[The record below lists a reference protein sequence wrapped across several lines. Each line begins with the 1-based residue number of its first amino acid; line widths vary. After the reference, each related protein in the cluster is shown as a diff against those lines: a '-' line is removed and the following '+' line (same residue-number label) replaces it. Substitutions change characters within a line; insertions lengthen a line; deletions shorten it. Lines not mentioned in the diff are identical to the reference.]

1 MSFRIEEKILLKRSD
16 LNKLKKFIYENGG
29 KTIFPKRKVR
39 SIYFDNKN
47 FQSFHDSEEGCV
59 PRKKIRIRNYDNHK
73 KYSLEI
79 KINSNEGKFKKS
91 FIINQPNYL
100 NKIKKGFFDTS
111 YGTCYPLIEISYNR
125 EYFKLDDFRL
135 TLDDDILYK
144 SFTGNNFFLDSES
157 LVLEI
162 KTNNLNIID
171 KHFKMIP
178 MQRSRFSKY
187 CKGIEGVFGK
197 PFFQRYMQN

>member
-1 MSFRIEEKILLKRSD
+1 M
-16 LNKLKKFIYENGG
+16 
-29 KTIFPKRKVR
+29 
-39 SIYFDNKN
+39 
-47 FQSFHDSEEGCV
+47 